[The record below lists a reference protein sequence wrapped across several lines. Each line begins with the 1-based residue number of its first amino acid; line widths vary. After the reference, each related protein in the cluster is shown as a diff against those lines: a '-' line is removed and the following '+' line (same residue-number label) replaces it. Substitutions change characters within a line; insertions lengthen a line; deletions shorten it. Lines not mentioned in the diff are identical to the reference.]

1 MQKQQ
6 KMQTQIVRNQKKNI
20 NPKVAW
26 VEEKLPFLA
35 SSLIFQLVT
44 AVGAAVADQML
55 ILMLIRC

>member
-1 MQKQQ
+1 M
-6 KMQTQIVRNQKKNI
+6 

-55 ILMLIRC
+55 MLILIRC